1 MLQILQQNAAVN
13 MMMFPYWYS
22 PIIIPFGFN
31 DEIKRID
38 KHGIY
43 VVETN
48 QVSLN
53 AGTSVDYG
61 IKESVYNQLPCE
73 CVILLKIKQAVP
85 ATGASLPVTVSG
97 SQPAT
102 DSQGSNIT
110 GKDIEVDTER
120 LAYLNKSKGVLRF
133 MEYTAATA

>member
-1 MLQILQQNAAVN
+1 MIQGI
-13 MMMFPYWYS
+13 FPYWYS
-22 PIIIPFGFN
+22 PIIIPFGFKN
-31 DEIKRID
+31 ELKRIN

-53 AGTSVDYG
+53 AGVSVDYG
-61 IKESVYNQLPCE
+61 IKESLYNKLPCE
-73 CVILLKIKQAVP
+73 CIVLLKIKQEVP
-85 ATGASLPVTVSG
+85 ATGATLPVTVSG
-97 SQPAT
+97 SSPVT

-120 LAYLNKSKGVLRF
+120 LAYLNKSNGVLRF
-133 MEYTAATA
+133 MEYAAATA

>member
-1 MLQILQQNAAVN
+1 MIQGI
-13 MMMFPYWYS
+13 FPYWYS
-22 PIIIPFGFN
+22 PIIIPFGFKN
-31 DEIKRID
+31 ELKRIN

-53 AGTSVDYG
+53 AGVSVDYG
-61 IKESVYNQLPCE
+61 IKESLYNQLPCE
-73 CVILLKIKQAVP
+73 CIVLLKIKQEVP
-85 ATGASLPVTVSG
+85 ATGATLPVTVSG
-97 SQPAT
+97 SSPVT

-120 LAYLNKSKGVLRF
+120 LAYLNKSNGVLRF
-133 MEYTAATA
+133 MEYAAATA

>member
-1 MLQILQQNAAVN
+1 MIQGI
-13 MMMFPYWYS
+13 FPYWYS
-22 PIIIPFGFN
+22 PIIIPFGFKN
-31 DEIKRID
+31 ELKRIN

-53 AGTSVDYG
+53 EGISVDYG
-61 IKESVYNQLPCE
+61 IKESLYNQLPCE
-73 CVILLKIKQAVP
+73 CIILLKIKQEVP
-85 ATGASLPVTVSG
+85 ATGAALPVTVSG
-97 SQPAT
+97 LSPVT

-120 LAYLNKSKGVLRF
+120 LAYLNKSNGMLRF
-133 MEYTAATA
+133 MEYAAATA

>member
-1 MLQILQQNAAVN
+1 MIQGI
-13 MMMFPYWYS
+13 FPYWYS
-22 PIIIPFGFN
+22 PIIIPFVFKN
-31 DEIKRID
+31 ELKRIN

-53 AGTSVDYG
+53 AGVSVDYG
-61 IKESVYNQLPCE
+61 IKESLYNQLPCE
-73 CVILLKIKQAVP
+73 CIVLLKIKQEVP
-85 ATGASLPVTVSG
+85 ATGATLPVTVSG
-97 SQPAT
+97 SSPVT

-120 LAYLNKSKGVLRF
+120 LAYLNKSNGVLLF
-133 MEYTAATA
+133 MEYAAATA

>member
-1 MLQILQQNAAVN
+1 MIQGI
-13 MMMFPYWYS
+13 FPYWYS
-22 PIIIPFGFN
+22 PIIIPFGFKN
-31 DEIKRID
+31 ELKRIN

-53 AGTSVDYG
+53 AGVSVDYG
-61 IKESVYNQLPCE
+61 IKESLYNQLPCE
-73 CVILLKIKQAVP
+73 CIVLLKIKQEVP
-85 ATGASLPVTVSG
+85 VTGAALPVTVSG
-97 SQPAT
+97 SSPVT

-120 LAYLNKSKGVLRF
+120 LAYLNKSNRVLRF
-133 MEYTAATA
+133 MEYAAATT

>member
-1 MLQILQQNAAVN
+1 MIQGI
-13 MMMFPYWYS
+13 FPYWYS
-22 PIIIPFGFN
+22 PIIIPFGFKN
-31 DEIKRID
+31 ELKRIN

-53 AGTSVDYG
+53 AGVSVDYG
-61 IKESVYNQLPCE
+61 IKESLYNQLPCE
-73 CVILLKIKQAVP
+73 CIILLKIKQEVP
-85 ATGASLPVTVSG
+85 ATGAALPVTVSG

-110 GKDIEVDTER
+110 GKDIKVDTER
-120 LAYLNKSKGVLRF
+120 LAYLNKSNGELRF
-133 MEYTAATA
+133 MEYAAATA

>member
-1 MLQILQQNAAVN
+1 MIQGI
-13 MMMFPYWYS
+13 FPYWYS
-22 PIIIPFGFN
+22 PIIIPFGFKN
-31 DEIKRID
+31 ELKRIN

-53 AGTSVDYG
+53 AGVSVDYG
-61 IKESVYNQLPCE
+61 IKESLYNQLPCE
-73 CVILLKIKQAVP
+73 CIVLLKIKQEVP
-85 ATGASLPVTVSG
+85 ATGADLPVTVSG
-97 SQPAT
+97 SSPVT

-120 LAYLNKSKGVLRF
+120 LAYLNKSNGVLRF
-133 MEYTAATA
+133 MEYAAATA

>member
-1 MLQILQQNAAVN
+1 MIRGI
-13 MMMFPYWYS
+13 FPYWYS
-22 PIIIPFGFN
+22 PIIIPFGFKN
-31 DEIKRID
+31 ELKRIN

-53 AGTSVDYG
+53 AGVSVDYG
-61 IKESVYNQLPCE
+61 IKESLYNQLPCE
-73 CVILLKIKQAVP
+73 CIILLKIKQEVP
-85 ATGASLPVTVSG
+85 ATGAALPVTVSG

-110 GKDIEVDTER
+110 GKDIKVDTER
-120 LAYLNKSKGVLRF
+120 LAYLNKSNGELRF
-133 MEYTAATA
+133 MEYAAATA

>member
-1 MLQILQQNAAVN
+1 MIRGI
-13 MMMFPYWYS
+13 FPYWYS
-22 PIIIPFGFN
+22 PIIIPLGFRN
-31 DEIKRID
+31 ELKRIN

-53 AGTSVDYG
+53 SGVSVDYG
-61 IKESVYNQLPCE
+61 IRKSVYNQLPCE
-73 CVILLKIKQAVP
+73 CIILLKIKQEVP
-85 ATGASLPVTVSG
+85 ATGAALPVTVSG

-110 GKDIEVDTER
+110 GKDIKVDIER
-120 LAYLNKSKGVLRF
+120 LAYLNKSNGVLRF
-133 MEYTAATA
+133 IEYTAATD

>member
-1 MLQILQQNAAVN
+1 MIQGI
-13 MMMFPYWYS
+13 FPYWYS
-22 PIIIPFGFN
+22 PIIIPFGFKN
-31 DEIKRID
+31 ELKRIN

-53 AGTSVDYG
+53 AGVSVDYG
-61 IKESVYNQLPCE
+61 IKESLYNQLPCE
-73 CVILLKIKQAVP
+73 CIVLLKIKQEVP
-85 ATGASLPVTVSG
+85 ATGATLPVTVSG
-97 SQPAT
+97 SSTVT

-120 LAYLNKSKGVLRF
+120 LAYLNKSNGVLRF
-133 MEYTAATA
+133 MEYAAATA

>member
-1 MLQILQQNAAVN
+1 MIRGI
-13 MMMFPYWYS
+13 FPYWYS
-22 PIIIPFGFN
+22 PIIIPFDFRN
-31 DEIKRID
+31 ELKMIN

-53 AGTSVDYG
+53 SGVSVDYG
-61 IKESVYNQLPCE
+61 IRKSIYNQLPCE
-73 CVILLKIKQAVP
+73 CIILLKIKQEVP
-85 ATGASLPVTVSG
+85 ATGAALPITVSG

-110 GKDIEVDTER
+110 GKDIKVDIER
-120 LAYLNKSKGVLRF
+120 LAYLNKSNGVLRF
-133 MEYTAATA
+133 IEYTAATD

>member
-1 MLQILQQNAAVN
+1 MIQG
-13 MMMFPYWYS
+13 MFPYWYS
-22 PIIIPFGFN
+22 PIIIPFGFKN
-31 DEIKRID
+31 EIKRLD
-38 KHGIY
+38 RTGIY

-53 AGTSVDYG
+53 AGVSVDYG

-73 CVILLKIKQAVP
+73 CLILLKIKQAVP

-120 LAYLNKSKGVLRF
+120 LAYLNKPKGVLRF
-133 MEYTAATA
+133 LEYTAATA